1 MKFKLTAL
9 AVALVSV
16 AACDRSVTSPRDQD
30 VALLAFDQAAT
41 MDSATMVPRGPFMDN
56 APPDSVKLTDAQKAA
71 IKALHDAFA
80 AAHAT
85 QFAQLKAIH
94 DEAIAAHKA
103 GKTRAEIRAIM
114 EKAKPIMESMR
125 PDFEALRTKIEAILT
140 PAQKAWAAAH
150 QRGGGGPMGGPGMG
164 GMPGRP

>member
-1 MKFKLTAL
+1 M
-9 AVALVSV
+9 SV
-16 AACDRSVTSPRDQD
+16 AACDRSVTSPRDQE
-30 VALLAFDQAAT
+30 VALLSFDRAAT
-41 MDSATMVPRGPFMDN
+41 MDSVSMVPRGPFMDN
-56 APPDSVKLTDAQKAA
+56 APPDSIKLTAAQQAA

-103 GKTRAEIRAIM
+103 GKTRADIVTILQ
-114 EKAKPIMESMR
+114 KAKPIRESMR
-125 PDFEALRTKIEAILT
+125 ADFEALRTKIEAILT
-140 PAQKAWAAAH
+140 PAQKTWAAAH
-150 QRGGGGPMGGPGMG
+150 HRGGGGPMGMPFG